1 MKVSNGLST
10 TCVRITASYFNLLAF
25 APREFIESEETFT
38 TQEGASEEEADEVL
52 ADTGAETTDLL
63 LWALMLFGAG
73 LVLSFLARRRA

>member
-38 TQEGASEEEADEVL
+38 TQEGAAQEDTEDVL

-73 LVLSFLARRRA
+73 LVFSLLARRRA

>member
-25 APREFIESEETFT
+25 APREFIESEETS
-38 TQEGASEEEADEVL
+38 QEGEAAGDTEDLL

-73 LVLSFLARRRA
+73 LIFSLLARRRA